1 MNLIHLQLTVVQGD
15 ITNITADALVHP
27 TNTSI
32 AMMGEVGQALEKRGG
47 KEFLEEVHDLRSSHG
62 SLDSTTGRVNS
73 ITQGC
78 TDPRHLVTMI
88 TRRIF
93 FSLYY

>member
-1 MNLIHLQLTVVQGD
+1 MLLQLTVVQGD

-47 KEFLEEVHDLRSSHG
+47 KEFLQEVHDLRSSHG
-62 SLDSTTGRVNS
+62 TLDPTTGDFPKYYS
-73 ITQGC
+73 T
-78 TDPRHLVTMI
+78 VTIEMVI
-88 TRRIF
+88 
-93 FSLYY
+93 